1 MKTISVISTTYE
13 KEKAENLDECLS
25 SIFSQTVLP
34 ERVILVGDGR
44 LTDDMYAVIDSY
56 REKYADIFI
65 YEESEKNFGNFY
77 ASNMAVHLS
86 KTDIVAKIDSDDIL
100 RPDYIKKMKAAFEK
114 NEIDI
119 CGVFINEFDNDTGES
134 LSVKK
139 TPVTHDAIIKFARR
153 RNPFNNPGIAFS
165 RELAEKIGVYNEM
178 KRCED
183 YDFVVRMLIAGA
195 RGMNIDEVLVD
206 YRTSKDNLVRRKN
219 FDNTKWFVI
228 SRWRIYKMGF
238 SSFSDFF
245 ITSSAQIALFL
256 MPVKLTEKF
265 YKKMRK

>member
-25 SIFSQTVLP
+25 SVFSQTVLP
-34 ERVILVGDGR
+34 EKMILVGDGR
-44 LTDDMYAVIDSY
+44 LTGDMYAVI
-56 REKYADIFI
+56 EKYSESYGEMFI
-65 YEESEKNFGNFY
+65 YKETEENKGNWF
-77 ASNMAVHLS
+77 ASNTAVHLT

-100 RPDYIKKMKAAFEK
+100 RPDYIEKMKLAFEE

-119 CGVFINEFDNDTGES
+119 CGVFINEFDNDTRES

-139 TPVTHDAIIKFARR
+139 TPLTHDEIISFAKR

-165 RELAEKIGVYNEM
+165 RVLAEKIGVYHDM

-183 YDFVVRMLIAGA
+183 YDFVVRMLIEGA
-195 RGMNIDEVLVD
+195 KGMNIGEILVD
-206 YRTSKDNLVRRKN
+206 YRTSKDNIIRRKN
-219 FDNTKWFVI
+219 FDNTKWFII
-228 SRWRIYKMGF
+228 SRWRIHRMGF
-238 SSFSDFF
+238 SSFSDFL
-245 ITSSAQIALFL
+245 ITSAAQLVLFI

-265 YKKMRK
+265 YNKMRK